1 MGHIKVGDTLT
12 LVGNWRRHTRED
24 GMRKVKTQLQ
34 ILCTSWKELGGIVG
48 FPREVFGRHEKV
60 KFTNHAS
67 DLSPKQGTLNG
78 ECDGELSALK
88 SRGKGGEDGE

>member
-1 MGHIKVGDTLT
+1 MRHIKVGDTLT

-48 FPREVFGRHEKV
+48 FPREVFGLLITLFCLPAMTGHDK
-60 KFTNHAS
+60 KKKCM
-67 DLSPKQGTLNG
+67 LS
-78 ECDGELSALK
+78 
-88 SRGKGGEDGE
+88 